1 MVIYIEKTFRTISQV
16 NTHRK
21 QFGEHTN
28 YDVYMQEN
36 VSTNYFATKRSVS
49 CYKFIAVSV
58 FAHKRPTVF
67 KIMQKTVAC
76 NYTFHV

>member
-1 MVIYIEKTFRTISQV
+1 
-16 NTHRK
+16 
-21 QFGEHTN
+21 
-28 YDVYMQEN
+28 MQEN